1 MIWKQK
7 VYPILIEKYG
17 EPENTFILFSIFYHE
32 ETAIALLENI
42 LYHSDC
48 AESIDDTVIDLIDY
62 AVNYI
67 TMLIYSSS
75 TERSEN
81 PR

>member
-7 VYPILIEKYG
+7 VYPLLMEMNK
-17 EPENTFILFSIFYHE
+17 EPENTFILFSVFYHE
-32 ETAIALLENI
+32 DMAIALLENI
-42 LYHSDC
+42 LYHADG
-48 AESIDDTVIDLIDY
+48 AESIDDTIIDLIDY

-67 TMLIYSSS
+67 TMLIFSSNQ
-75 TERSEN
+75 EKNEK